1 MHRACPAWKG
11 TNWLA
16 VVVAVRQTAALCVV
30 TVFIEVQI
38 WFITNWKHSWL
49 VGSCLSN
56 ENTSD
61 FCLASAN
68 FSKKRHKC
76 DCNKLDVFWIMCV
89 ACRSDWRSGLWRMQ
103 CTFFVLLKLFGK
115 KVNSSRCDFLFLELD
130 YDSKMI
136 GYDLTR
142 RIHCPGDGVETGRRS
157 LSAFFFCSQ
166 RIQWSDWE
174 LYLSVE

>member
-16 VVVAVRQTAALCVV
+16 AVVVVRQTAALCVV

-38 WFITNWKHSWL
+38 WFITNLKHSWL

-61 FCLASAN
+61 FSLASAN

-89 ACRSDWRSGLWRMQ
+89 ACWSHWRSGLWRMQ
-103 CTFFVLLKLFGK
+103 PTFFVFKFFGK
-115 KVNSSRCDFLFLELD
+115 KVNSSQCDFLFLKLD

-136 GYDLTR
+136 WLDTYTAL
-142 RIHCPGDGVETGRRS
+142 VTGWKQDVGHW
-157 LSAFFFCSQ
+157 APVFCSQ

-174 LYLSVE
+174 LCFSVE